1 MIFVHLPET
10 ASLDV
15 CEEWGKGYL
24 SNYTD
29 KPVHGV
35 TAH

>member
-1 MIFVHLPET
+1 MPET
-10 ASLDV
+10 DSLDV

-24 SNYTD
+24 SYYTD